1 MVEITICPVC
11 RTEHKKQ
18 YVFCPECGCNLSE
31 ASAVSIS
38 VNPDSGESKKSIFK
52 KNVQAIGQKAQQ
64 EFYNVSNSISETAKD
79 VTNRA
84 SNIVVE
90 EKVTEAMG
98 NLVNLMI
105 SVSKDVIKQVPTE
118 MLSAIDL
125 EAEINFVAFTIGVS
139 IDLAELNKP
148 KGSKVQLSS

>member
-1 MVEITICPVC
+1 MAETTICPIC
-11 RTEHKKQ
+11 KTEHKKQ
-18 YVFCPECGCNLSE
+18 YVFCPNCGCNLSE

-38 VNPDSGESKKSIFK
+38 VNPDSESKKSIFK
-52 KNVQAIGQKAQQ
+52 KNVQTIGQKAQQ
-64 EFYNVSNSISETAKD
+64 EFYNVSNIISEKAKD

-148 KGSKVQLSS
+148 EKKN